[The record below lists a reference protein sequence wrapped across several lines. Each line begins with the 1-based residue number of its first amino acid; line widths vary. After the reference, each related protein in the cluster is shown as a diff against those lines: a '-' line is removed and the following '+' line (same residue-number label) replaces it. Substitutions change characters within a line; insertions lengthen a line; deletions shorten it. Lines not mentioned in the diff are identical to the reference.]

1 MDTGRICTC
10 PLHQESVTTLTE
22 LCRINYPGTRHTY
35 FSQRHVYTRQDLV
48 RCGKGIVYGLRKMEE
63 SVNSPSGSRFRLEET
78 ESCSVQ
84 RCTEETTR
92 HRHPEDAH
100 ILEVGKTFTQAWRF
114 TCSSPNSL
122 SLNMDTDY
130 DIMILPN
137 SR

>member
-10 PLHQESVTTLTE
+10 QLHQETVTPPSSE
-22 LCRINYPGTRHTY
+22 LCRIDYPRPRHY
-35 FSQRHVYTRQDLV
+35 FPQRHVYTGQDLV
-48 RCGKGIVYGLRKMEE
+48 RSCKGVVGKMEQ

-78 ESCSVQ
+78 GVQ

-100 ILEVGKTFTQAWRF
+100 ILEVGKTFTQVWRF

-137 SR
+137 GRY